1 MARAAREVLRGDAS
15 VGARRDGARGCH
27 WQTNDSASVRNLV
40 YAGASSL
47 EGDASTGRR
56 SLLARVKA
64 TAKALT
70 AAVLRA
76 AELASASSPA
86 RAWSAPAPL
95 SHVDMQAKLHG
106 GAIKDLGRA
115 FRPRSVAVGAVETV
129 SRKLLRSGIRR
140 PFRLHE

>member
-1 MARAAREVLRGDAS
+1 M
-15 VGARRDGARGCH
+15 
-27 WQTNDSASVRNLV
+27 
-40 YAGASSL
+40 
-47 EGDASTGRR
+47 
-56 SLLARVKA
+56 LARVKA

-95 SHVDMQAKLHG
+95 SHVDMQTKLHG
-106 GAIKDLGRA
+106 GATKDLGRA

>member
-1 MARAAREVLRGDAS
+1 M
-15 VGARRDGARGCH
+15 
-27 WQTNDSASVRNLV
+27 
-40 YAGASSL
+40 
-47 EGDASTGRR
+47 
-56 SLLARVKA
+56 LARVKA

-95 SHVDMQAKLHG
+95 SHVDMQTKLHG

-115 FRPRSVAVGAVETV
+115 FRPRSDSSAGAALSAMMPT
-129 SRKLLRSGIRR
+129 GRR
-140 PFRLHE
+140 